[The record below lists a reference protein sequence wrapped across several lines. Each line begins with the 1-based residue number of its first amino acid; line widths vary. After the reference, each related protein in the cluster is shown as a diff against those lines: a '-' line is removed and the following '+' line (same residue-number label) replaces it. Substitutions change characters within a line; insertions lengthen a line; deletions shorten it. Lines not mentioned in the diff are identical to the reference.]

1 MPLRQLYQVDFR
13 IFMAAASA
21 WLDGRSPYGPLSSEF
36 SRGAFA
42 YPPTALPWLALL
54 LPTGALGFYLW
65 TLLELVLFWWLV
77 RKDLRSQWVLLVWA
91 PMILHL
97 YEGQSTLAVTLVVW
111 ACARAEQRG
120 ILWGLALAW
129 ALTKPQVALLPV
141 IFVLYRERRTRF
153 RLLVGI
159 LGGTLALALPA
170 TLMNHGIWSEWL
182 GSLLFYRGRLLQVAP
197 WQGASLLLVLACAVL
212 WYRYQ
217 RTGLEWWLSAALFPQ
232 TSFYSMVVLLPV
244 LRPSQSRWSLGGLAL
259 AAALQGPINAQ
270 TLSWVLAGHLLAAW
284 MLAGGTSGASVSSR
298 LPLGKGRF
306 PDEVSPAG
314 HRHEAELQR
323 SGKTQKAGA
332 DRLLSDGQRG
342 PQEPERPD

>member
-1 MPLRQLYQVDFR
+1 VPLSELYQVDFR

-21 WLDGRSPYGPLSSEF
+21 WLAGRSPYGPLSSEF

-54 LPTGALGFYLW
+54 VPTGALGFYLW
-65 TLLELVLFWWLV
+65 TLLELLLLWLLV
-77 RKDLRSQWVLLVWA
+77 RKDRRSQLVLLVWS

-97 YEGQSTLAVTLVVW
+97 YEGQSTLAVALVVW
-111 ACARAEQRG
+111 ACARAERRG
-120 ILWGLALAW
+120 IFWGLALAW

-141 IFVLYRERRTRF
+141 IFLLCRERHGRF
-153 RLLVGI
+153 RLLAGI

-170 TLMNHGIWSEWL
+170 TLMHPGIWSEWL
-182 GSLLFYRGRLLQVAP
+182 ASLSSYRGRLLQVAP
-197 WQGASLLLVLACAVL
+197 WQGASALLVLACAVL

-232 TSFYSMVVLLPV
+232 TSFYSMVVLLPA
-244 LRPSQSRWSLGGLAL
+244 LRPNRSYWSLGGLAL

-284 MLAGGTSGASVSSR
+284 MIAGGASSGLVGER
-298 LPLGKGRF
+298 RF
-306 PDEVSPAG
+306 PGEVSPEG
-314 HRHEAELQR
+314 HRQEAELQR
-323 SGKTQKAGA
+323 AGKTEKPSAE
-332 DRLLSDGQRG
+332 RLLSDGQRG
-342 PQEPERPD
+342 PHEPERPD